1 MLLTQPLYNSSFPI
15 LTASGF
21 IFFFLFIF
29 QSLPGFG
36 QLSMGF
42 MAGVN
47 YANMRVIVASGN
59 DVDTTPAFG
68 PAFGIF
74 LQDSVVNN
82 VNLELQV
89 FFSSKGFKRI
99 DEARDEKQVVN
110 ANYLEVPLLFHYHP
124 EFLGNLFLA
133 AGGYLGVG
141 INGGFR
147 LKRPNISTSA
157 DLVFTN
163 TVTEAQFTNP
173 RVSAFIKK
181 IDGGLNFSLGLQQN
195 KMSYVLNYS
204 MGFINTVPAVEVPGV
219 VADDRTFHR
228 VIRFYFGF
236 TF

>member
-1 MLLTQPLYNSSFPI
+1 
-15 LTASGF
+15 
-21 IFFFLFIF
+21 
-29 QSLPGFG
+29 
-36 QLSMGF
+36 
-42 MAGVN
+42 
-47 YANMRVIVASGN
+47 MRVIVPSGN

-74 LQDSVVNN
+74 LQDSVVND

-89 FFSSKGFKRI
+89 FFSSKGFKRV

-181 IDGGLNFSLGLQQN
+181 IDGGLNFSLGLQKN

-204 MGFINTVPAVEVPGV
+204 MGLINTVPVVEVPGV
-219 VADDRTFHR
+219 VAEDRTFHR
-228 VIRFYFGF
+228 VLRFYFGY